1 MKTASEFSSPPQ
13 DYNVIVPDG
22 WFQLSLEPEER
33 DRCIAALA
41 DLQFRGIDNA
51 PHLREQ
57 FMRDVQRKAKDAYD
71 VGGMELYLSTLVVG
85 PVPLASSL
93 LTSMPD
99 PDEWPKCSDAEELA
113 EHLAVLDGGEPE
125 GELGVVAL
133 DVAGMAVRRLSP
145 RCPRPRCPV
154 GQHVAHHDP
163 HLLRPDSGDDQMAD
177 AELLHTGGSIGGPD
191 GRAVRCRR
199 RNAALGGV
207 TVCGALAF
215 GNHVPTSS
223 RVSLCPLVPLKSVPV
238 RGTSSFLN
246 PHNGS

>member
-1 MKTASEFSSPPQ
+1 MKTASDFSSPPQ

-71 VGGMELYLSTLVVG
+71 VGGIELYLSTLVVG
-85 PVPLASSL
+85 LVPLASSL

-125 GELGVVAL
+125 GELGVVPL
-133 DVAGMAVRRLSP
+133 DAAGMAVRRRRREAPDPAAQLGNTLPTTTLTYYVPIPATTRWLMLSFST
-145 RCPRPRCPV
+145 PV
-154 GQHVAHHDP
+154 DP
-163 HLLRPDSGDDQMAD
+163 LADQMVELFD
-177 AELLHTGGSIGGPD
+177 AVAGTLHWV
-191 GRAVRCRR
+191 A
-199 RNAALGGV
+199 
-207 TVCGALAF
+207 
-215 GNHVPTSS
+215 
-223 RVSLCPLVPLKSVPV
+223 
-238 RGTSSFLN
+238 
-246 PHNGS
+246 